1 MGDDVQKPCV
11 PGINGRKLELLM
23 RNSRKLAACIVTIGV
38 ITLLLVMTGVI
49 QTSPPSGSPSYAPL
63 VSVSRSSC
71 VRPPG
76 FFLIFADL
84 SGFNDSIAHGAPLNP
99 WPVVRVHLGDFLRFV
114 VCNDDQTQAHGFAIQ
129 TYFDTGVAL
138 APGDAFRVEFQ
149 ATIPGT
155 FVIYCNIF
163 CTVHAFMV
171 GRLIVSNS

>member
-1 MGDDVQKPCV
+1 MKT
-11 PGINGRKLELLM
+11 
-23 RNSRKLAACIVTIGV
+23 SRKLAASIAAIAV
-38 ITLLLVMTGVI
+38 ILILLLVTGVI
-49 QTSPPSGSPSYAPL
+49 QITPPSGSPSSPPV
-63 VSVSRSSC
+63 VSLSRSSC

-76 FFLIFADL
+76 FFLIMADL

-99 WPVVRVHLGDFLRFV
+99 WPVIHVHLGDYVRIV

-129 TYFDTGVAL
+129 TYFDSGVAL
-138 APGDAFRVEFQ
+138 APGDAFRIEFQ
-149 ATIPGT
+149 ATIPGS